1 MDWLE
6 AILLGFVQG
15 ATEFLPISSSGHL
28 LLIPSLLRLPE
39 PGLNLIAIAHLGTLM
54 AVLVYFWR
62 DLWRILLGFLSGLW
76 QRRPMASTEARLGW
90 FILVGSVPAAAAG
103 LTLKDFFDSVF
114 GQPTIAAI
122 LLLVTAALLIGGERL
137 LTGQKGLAEMGW
149 RDAIV
154 IGLMQMLALLPGIS
168 RSGSTIT
175 AGLARGL
182 DRATAARYSF
192 LLGTPAIG
200 GAGLLAVSNL
210 LQTPELAAQT
220 PFLLLTFATAALVGY
235 ACIHLLLQWLRQRTL
250 YGFAAYCAAF
260 GLFYLAA
267 AWLGLV

>member
-1 MDWLE
+1 MNWLE

-28 LLIPSLLRLPE
+28 LLIPSLLQIPE
-39 PGLNLIAIAHLGTLM
+39 PSLDLIAIAHLGTL
-54 AVLVYFWR
+54 AAILIYFWR
-62 DLWRILLGFLSGLW
+62 DLWRIFVSFVDGLR

-90 FILVGSVPAAAAG
+90 FILVGSIPAAAAG
-103 LTLKDFFDSVF
+103 LTLENLFESIF
-114 GQPTIAAI
+114 GQPVIAAT
-122 LLLVTAALLIGGERL
+122 LLLVTAALLVMGERL
-137 LTGQKGLAEMGW
+137 LSGQKGLAEMGW

-175 AGLARGL
+175 AGLACGL

-200 GAGLLAVSNL
+200 GAGLLAVIDL
-210 LQTPELAAQT
+210 LQTPDLTSQA
-220 PFLLLTFATAALVGY
+220 PLLLLTFITAALVGY
-235 ACIHLLLQWLRQRTL
+235 ACIHLLLRWLRQRTL

-267 AWLGLV
+267 TWLGLV